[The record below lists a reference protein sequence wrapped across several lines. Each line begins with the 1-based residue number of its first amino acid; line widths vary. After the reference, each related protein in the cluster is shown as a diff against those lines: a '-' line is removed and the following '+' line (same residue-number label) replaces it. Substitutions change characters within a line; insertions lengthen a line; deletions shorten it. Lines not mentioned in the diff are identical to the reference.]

1 MNHCDAHQTDFP
13 NNSCLGFLLKYFRT
27 LCFWLKSTKMH
38 ITLDKYLLHIYVI
51 GVSTG
56 ATVSPCLMIE
66 AQEM

>member
-1 MNHCDAHQTDFP
+1 
-13 NNSCLGFLLKYFRT
+13 
-27 LCFWLKSTKMH
+27 MH

-66 AQEM
+66 AQEMWYLDIYNISARNKAQ